1 MKNVLVIDDQVTVRR
16 LVEMTLQAHGIN
28 VLQAESGEK
37 GVEVA
42 QRESP
47 DLIIM
52 DIMMPGGMDGF
63 ETVHVL
69 RNQEGIRDCPIIM
82 LTAKDQKPERERAFE
97 AGVDDYLAKPFKLK
111 DLIRKVENL
120 LEQVSSH
127 G

>member
-1 MKNVLVIDDQVTVRR
+1 MKNVLVVDDQVTVRR

-37 GVEVA
+37 GIDVA
-42 QRESP
+42 CRENP

-63 ETVHVL
+63 EAVRTL
-69 RNQEGIRDCPIIM
+69 RAQESVRDCPIIM
-82 LTAKDQKPERERAFE
+82 LTAKDQKSEREQAFE
-97 AGVDDYLAKPFKLK
+97 AGVDDYLPKPFKLK
-111 DLIRKVENL
+111 DLVQKVENL

-127 G
+127 S

>member
-1 MKNVLVIDDQVTVRR
+1 MKNVLIVDDQVTVRR

-37 GVEVA
+37 GIAVA
-42 QRESP
+42 CRENP

-63 ETVHVL
+63 ETVKVL
-69 RNQEGIRDCPIIM
+69 REKQDIRDCPIIM

-97 AGVDDYLAKPFKLK
+97 AGVDDYLPKPFKLK
-111 DLIRKVENL
+111 DLVQKVENL
-120 LEQVSSH
+120 LERVSSH
-127 G
+127 S